1 MLMLVVFNIGGI
13 MLTEVCRNKESNIF
27 PLTENVVLFQN
38 GSTPLTV
45 AAGSGHHD
53 IVKALV
59 SSGASIHLAD
69 KVSI

>member
-13 MLTEVCRNKESNIF
+13 MLTEVCRNNETNIF

-38 GSTPLTV
+38 GWTPLIM
-45 AAGSGHHD
+45 AAIYDHHD

-59 SSGASIHLAD
+59 SSGASIDLD
-69 KVSI
+69 DYVSI